1 MFDVALADEEEDKN
15 VHSMHEAI
23 VELPRSS
30 STKRRSRQ
38 IFKTPPQEEDINSS
52 STTNY
57 THQYCTMVAANIH
70 TTTTMDDGTTWP
82 MVDGTTIPL
91 DAATTSPCNLANE
104 GPTMKQESEARAT
117 KTTKEGNRGKTWM
130 QGEYK
135 GGTRTW

>member
-1 MFDVALADEEEDKN
+1 
-15 VHSMHEAI
+15 
-23 VELPRSS
+23 
-30 STKRRSRQ
+30 
-38 IFKTPPQEEDINSS
+38 
-52 STTNY
+52 
-57 THQYCTMVAANIH
+57 MVAANIH